1 MPAAGFSFASWCANP
16 LGTRETLFSK
26 MQREQYR
33 LSLLFRVNRGLHDL
47 IEKYLLPDEWEVGWE
62 AVCNQGRGS

>member
-1 MPAAGFSFASWCANP
+1 
-16 LGTRETLFSK
+16 

-47 IEKYLLPDEWEVGWE
+47 IEKYLLSDEWEVGWE
-62 AVCNQGRGS
+62 AARNQGRGELEQGE